1 MSELCVM
8 GNDILRQI
16 STEVQNFNGQL
27 ENNSKKMHKIML
39 SYNGI
44 GLAAP
49 QIGISNRLFVYQ
61 LPNEQMVVMINPQIM
76 ESSLTVEPY
85 EEGCLSIP
93 GINADIIRPDKV
105 TVQYQNLGGK
115 IITKQFKNLEARVI
129 QHELDHLN
137 GVLFIDHLDIDE
149 KKNKIREFRQIQMNI

>member
-1 MSELCVM
+1 
-8 GNDILRQI
+8 
-16 STEVQNFNGQL
+16 
-27 ENNSKKMHKIML
+27 ML